1 MKVTMNDRIKT
12 MYAHRFGNAEEGRSV
27 VWKILTRQFFQR
39 WIGPASA
46 VLDLGAGY
54 CEFINNIS
62 AARKYALDLN
72 PVTPSKAGADVTVLT
87 HDASSAWP
95 VPANSLDVIF
105 TSNFFEHLEN
115 KEALSAC
122 LGEVSNALK
131 PGGIFIALGPNIR
144 FCYDV
149 YWDFIDHYIP
159 LSDRSLVEAIELAGL
174 QVEEV
179 ISRFLPYTMS
189 GKRQIPLTF
198 VRLYLKLRFVWPVFG
213 KQFLIIAR
221 NHD

>member
-12 MYAHRFGNAEEGRSV
+12 MYAHRFGNAEEGRSA

-39 WIGPASA
+39 WIEPAGA

-105 TSNFFEHLEN
+105 TSNFFEHLES

-189 GKRQIPLTF
+189 GKRQIPLAF
-198 VRLYLKLRFVWPVFG
+198 VQLYLKLRFVWPVFG